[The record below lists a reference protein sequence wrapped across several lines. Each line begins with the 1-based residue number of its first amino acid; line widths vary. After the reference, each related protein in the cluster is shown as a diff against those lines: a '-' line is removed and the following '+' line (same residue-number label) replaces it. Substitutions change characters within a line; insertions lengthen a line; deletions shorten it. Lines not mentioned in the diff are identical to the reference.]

1 MAKTPF
7 LPGFSYLV
15 GPRKI
20 ITAGKTV
27 RSWTL
32 SKLEQHFAH
41 ILPSHL
47 LLPAGPDGPPSRD
60 RIYSH
65 VRTFWCFLWQCLTP
79 QTACRH
85 VVRQVQALFT
95 LSGGP
100 SVSSEDGAY
109 CRARLRL
116 CPEVLSTALRATA
129 QAVQGL
135 APGSQWLGGRCLKVI
150 DGSSVSMPDSAQN
163 RKDFPKIQSTYDGLG
178 FPMMRLVVLFCL
190 ASGAIVSVLTG
201 NLLTSELSLF
211 HQMLPQFKAG
221 DILLGDRGFGHFIVL
236 GLLQQFKIDFI
247 GRSLR
252 KVDGRRRLRR
262 LGPNDWLVQWK
273 RSPQRSLILSP
284 DQWAQFPIEL
294 PVRIVRGSLWRKG
307 FRIRQVTLVTT
318 LLDPQLYPAQEI
330 LQAYLRRWRL
340 EMCFDDLKTTM
351 GMEMLRCK
359 SPVMV
364 QKEVLM
370 CLIAHNL
377 IRLLILQAVQTHRV
391 SLERISFKG
400 SIDALR
406 QFTQAICQAPSQRKR
421 RQLWEQLLCAL
432 AADLLPVRPGRREP
446 RAVKR
451 IKHKYP
457 RLDCSRPKFK
467 DHPKRHLREKHARL
481 RRLAAK

>member
-1 MAKTPF
+1 MPKTSF
-7 LPGFSYLV
+7 LPGFSYLA

-20 ITAGKTV
+20 TTACTAV

-32 SKLEQHFAH
+32 SKLEQHFAD
-41 ILPSHL
+41 ILPSNL

-60 RIYSH
+60 RIYTH

-85 VVRQVQALFT
+85 VVRQVQALFK

-100 SVSSEDGAY
+100 SVSSEDAAY

-116 CPEVLSTALRATA
+116 CPQVLWTALSVTA
-129 QAVQGL
+129 QAVQRL
-135 APGSQWLGGRCLKVI
+135 APGSQLLGGRRLKVI
-150 DGSSVSMPDSAQN
+150 DGSSVSMPDSAKN
-163 RKDFPKIQSTYDGLG
+163 RKAYPKIQSTYDGLG
-178 FPMMRLVVLFCL
+178 FPMMRVVVLFCL

-211 HQMLPQFKAG
+211 YQMMPQLKVG
-221 DILLGDRGFGHFIVL
+221 DIILGDRGFGNFVVV

-247 GRSLR
+247 GRSIR

-262 LGPNDWLVQWK
+262 LGPNDWLIQWK
-273 RSPQRSLILSP
+273 RTLKPSSILSP
-284 DQWAQFPIEL
+284 TQWAEFPKEL
-294 PVRIVRGSLWRKG
+294 TVRIVRGSLWRKG

-318 LLDPQLYPAQEI
+318 LLDPQLYPAPEI

-359 SPVMV
+359 SPAMV

-370 CLIAHNL
+370 YLLAHNL
-377 IRLLILQAVQTHRV
+377 IRLLIIQAVQTHRV
-391 SLERISFKG
+391 FIERISFKG

-406 QFTQAICQAPSQRKR
+406 QFTQAICQAPSKRKR
-421 RQLWEQLLCAL
+421 RQLWAELLRAL
-432 AADLLPVRPGRREP
+432 AADLLPDRPGRREP
-446 RAVKR
+446 RAIKR

-457 RLDCSRPKFK
+457 RLDCSRRKFK
-467 DHPKRHLREKHARL
+467 DHPKRHLRRKRARL
-481 RRLAAK
+481 RRHAAK

>member
-1 MAKTPF
+1 MPKTPF
-7 LPGFSYLV
+7 LPGFSYLA
-15 GPRKI
+15 GSRKI
-20 ITAGKTV
+20 ATAGQAV

-32 SKLEQHFAH
+32 SKLEQHFAD
-41 ILPSHL
+41 ILPSAL
-47 LLPAGPDGPPSRD
+47 LLPASPGGPRRRKRVYP
-60 RIYSH
+60 H

-85 VVRQVQALFT
+85 VVRQVQALFK

-100 SVSSEDGAY
+100 SISSEDGAY

-116 CPEVLSTALRATA
+116 CPQVLWTALQATA
-129 QAVQGL
+129 QALQRL
-135 APGSQWLGGRCLKVI
+135 APGSQLLGGRCLKVI
-150 DGSSVSMPDSAQN
+150 DGSSVSAPDSVKN
-163 RKDFPKIQSTYDGLG
+163 RKAYPKIQSTYDGLG
-178 FPMMRLVVLFCL
+178 FPMMRIVVLFCL

-211 HQMLPQFKAG
+211 YQMMPQLKVG
-221 DILLGDRGFGHFIVL
+221 DIILGDRGFGNFVVV

-262 LGPNDWLVQWK
+262 LGHNDWLVQWK
-273 RSPQRSLILSP
+273 RTTNPSSILSP
-284 DQWAQFPIEL
+284 DQWAEFPKQL
-294 PVRIVRGSLWRKG
+294 TVRIVRGSLGRKG

-351 GMEMLRCK
+351 GMEMLRCQ
-359 SPVMV
+359 SPAML
-364 QKEVLM
+364 QKELLM
-370 CLIAHNL
+370 YLIAHNL
-377 IRLLILQAVQTHRV
+377 IRLVIIQAAQTHRV
-391 SLERISFKG
+391 SVERISFKG

-406 QFTQAICQAPSQRKR
+406 QFTQAICQAPTKRKR
-421 RQLWEQLLCAL
+421 RLLWQELLRAL
-432 AADLLPVRPGRREP
+432 AEDLLPERPGRREP
-446 RAVKR
+446 RAIKR

-457 RLDCSRPKFK
+457 RLNCSRHKFK
-467 DHPKRHLREKHARL
+467 DHPKRHLRRKRARL
-481 RRLAAK
+481 RRLALK